1 MSSSDEKCKGTKR
14 PASPDETG
22 STKWTSADL
31 GTDERKQKFLRLM
44 GAGKKE
50 HTGRLV
56 IGDHKSTSHF
66 RSGSEDQKINAE
78 LEHQYQQGLDGKMSG
93 RNRRHCGLG
102 FSEPDDP
109 PAASPSAAVPEKS
122 DSSEKPSEQPSEPLK
137 EEKTPSN
144 TELKK
149 QEEHTDSEDKKKTFK
164 MAFVKAT

>member
-1 MSSSDEKCKGTKR
+1 MS
-14 PASPDETG
+14 
-22 STKWTSADL
+22 
-31 GTDERKQKFLRLM
+31 
-44 GAGKKE
+44 
-50 HTGRLV
+50 V
-56 IGDHKSTSHF
+56 
-66 RSGSEDQKINAE
+66 GSEDQKINAE

-102 FSEPDDP
+102 FSEVWALSYKLWCEIMLILEIFMLGIAECEQMFCWFVVNCCASSSQPDP
-109 PAASPSAAVPEKS
+109 PAESPSAAVPEKP
-122 DSSEKPSEQPSEPLK
+122 DSSEKASEQPSERLK